1 MIGGLPRA
9 AIVASLLA
17 LLGAYLLVWRPLET
31 AIADRFAQL
40 DDARALLARS
50 GALARDTEHLEREKR
65 RGERMIDLVH
75 LRDSRAVLVDRF
87 LRALA
92 AVSARD
98 EVVVENVT
106 SAVAIPAM
114 AGSVPRA
121 ASLFDEVPFEVTLR
135 GGYGT
140 IIRAVRELNAA
151 DFAARIAL
159 DNLRSVAQA
168 KRAHPQVE
176 ASFHLTLLRGTDEST
191 TVSHPG

>member
-17 LLGAYLLVWRPLET
+17 ILGAYLLMWRPLET

-50 GALARDTEHLEREKR
+50 AALSRDTDRLVREKR
-65 RGERMIDLVH
+65 RGERAIDLVH

-87 LRALA
+87 LHALA

-106 SAVAIPAM
+106 SAAAMPAVADT
-114 AGSVPRA
+114 VPRA

-135 GGYGT
+135 GGYGA
-140 IIRAVRELNAA
+140 IIRAVRDLNAA

-159 DNLRSVAQA
+159 DALRSVAQA
-168 KRAHPQVE
+168 TRVRPQVE
-176 ASFHLTLLRGTDEST
+176 ASFHCTLLRGTDEST